1 MNYFSQQREQQAF
14 LWTKKVREA
23 KWLSAQ
29 GAVQSLPAVVKS
41 FNEMAAASTEPRGSF
56 LASLHPS
63 AFF

>member
-1 MNYFSQQREQQAF
+1 MD
-14 LWTKKVREA
+14 KKVREA

-41 FNEMAAASTEPRGSF
+41 FNEMAAASTEPRGSNF

-63 AFF
+63 ASV